1 MPAASVKRRGRTA
14 VQQMGQQ
21 CPGRDLRRRDG
32 LCQLREVA
40 AQGQRLQIRPQA
52 VEQFRRGSFIGVVP
66 LALLIEGPLRIDQLL
81 SAGGVLAALPPD
93 APGDDGDL
101 APGPLSAASGSYP
114 PLSSPSPAGPR
125 PLSRCRP
132 ARPTR
137 SLLMYGERPPSV
149 LCADPAAGLLVQS
162 GLIQQVHQRFAGEAE
177 ALPKPLCVHSADLL
191 PGVVCECCRIF
202 MAGNL

>member
-1 MPAASVKRRGRTA
+1 
-14 VQQMGQQ
+14 MGQQ

-101 APGPLSAASGSYP
+101 APILSASFVSV
-114 PLSSPSPAGPR
+114 
-125 PLSRCRP
+125 SRRTTP
-132 ARPTR
+132 FVT
-137 SLLMYGERPPSV
+137 M
-149 LCADPAAGLLVQS
+149 
-162 GLIQQVHQRFAGEAE
+162 
-177 ALPKPLCVHSADLL
+177 
-191 PGVVCECCRIF
+191 
-202 MAGNL
+202 

>member
-1 MPAASVKRRGRTA
+1 
-14 VQQMGQQ
+14 MGQQ

-52 VEQFRRGSFIGVVP
+52 VEQLRRGSFIGVVP

-93 APGDDGDL
+93 APGDDGGL
-101 APGPLSAASGSYP
+101 APVRCQQRQDLIR
-114 PLSSPSPAGPR
+114 L
-125 PLSRCRP
+125 LSRCRP